1 MAQEIDRIV
10 RLLERELITRSEF
23 FNSMLEA
30 LVNLPAGEK
39 ESILDALAGHSSEM
53 VRNAVVDVEAFVRNQ
68 ELSRDIQHIRRNSPL
83 RPGICLELRGS
94 REYYS
99 SEDRPWW
106 LNGRECRGAT
116 FVRFE
121 RLSKNYNLTPA
132 ALIAFYEAID
142 MPGHKGRYGVLFAR
156 YGCDYPAWTLREG
169 SVALCVVEALPDN
182 MEGFC
187 DSHPFTERHACYRVK
202 ETPDEPSGSNG

>member
-1 MAQEIDRIV
+1 MAHEIDRIV

-23 FNSMLEA
+23 FNCMLEA
-30 LVNLPAGEK
+30 LVNFPAGEK
-39 ESILDALAGHSSEM
+39 ESILGALAGHSSER
-53 VRNAVVDVEAFVRNQ
+53 VQSAVVDVEAFVRNQ
-68 ELSRDIQHIRRNSPL
+68 ELSRDIAHLRRNSPL
-83 RPGICLELRGS
+83 RPGCCLELVGS

-106 LNGRECRGAT
+106 LSGRECRGAT

-121 RLSKNYNLTPA
+121 RLGKNQNLTPV

-142 MPGHKGRYGVLFAR
+142 MPGLQGRYAVLFAR

-169 SVALCVVEALPDN
+169 SVAMCVVEALPDN
-182 MEGFC
+182 LEGFC
-187 DSHPFTERHACYRVK
+187 DSHPFTERHAWYRIK
-202 ETPDEPSGSNG
+202 ETPDESDGSNG